1 MPGLEHRYCVRH
13 LHANMKGK
21 VWKGKEFTRCGVQP
35 GRPMKSNLSTTSLS
49 LEVWTKKLSSTL
61 RGLTQK
67 CGQGT
72 HSKPSTAVTSC

>member
-1 MPGLEHRYCVRH
+1 MPRLEHRYCVRH

-21 VWKGKEFTRCGVQP
+21 GWKGKEFKDAVVT
-35 GRPMKSNLSTTSLS
+35 NLSTTSLS

-72 HSKPSTAVTSC
+72 HSKPQAAVTSC